1 MMTNFSDGLIWYIV
15 FLLSTTF
22 HEAAHAFTA
31 MKMGDL
37 TAYESGQV
45 TLNPF
50 PHIKREPVGTII
62 VPILSFLIGGWMV
75 GWASAPYDPE
85 WAYENPKKSAA
96 MSAAG
101 PMANFILILIS
112 ALLIHIGIYFNV
124 LYAPETISSI
134 NIVQAVNTGIF
145 DSVAKIL
152 SITFILNSIL
162 FLFNLIPIPPLDGS
176 GMVPMYLNEEK
187 GRKYL
192 NALKNVT
199 LEFVGILI
207 AWNLFDLIYYRLH
220 TIIINILYPGSNYH

>member
-1 MMTNFSDGLIWYIV
+1 MINLSDALIWYVV

-50 PHIKREPVGTII
+50 PHIKREPVGTVV

-75 GWASAPYDPE
+75 GWASAPYDPK

-101 PMANFILILIS
+101 PMANFILVLIA
-112 ALLIHIGIYFNV
+112 ALLIHVGMYFNV
-124 LYAPETISSI
+124 LYAPETIDSA
-134 NIVQAVNTGIF
+134 NIVAAVNPGVF
-145 DSVAKIL
+145 EGVAKLL

-162 FLFNLIPIPPLDGS
+162 FLFNLMPIPPLDGS
-176 GMVPMYLNEEK
+176 GILPMYLSEEK
-187 GRKYL
+187 GRKYIEKL
-192 NALKNVT
+192 NNAAF
-199 LEFVGILI
+199 EFIGIII
-207 AWNLFDLIYYRLH
+207 AWNLFDLIYYQLN
-220 TIIINILYPGSNYH
+220 TIILNLLYPGSNYQ